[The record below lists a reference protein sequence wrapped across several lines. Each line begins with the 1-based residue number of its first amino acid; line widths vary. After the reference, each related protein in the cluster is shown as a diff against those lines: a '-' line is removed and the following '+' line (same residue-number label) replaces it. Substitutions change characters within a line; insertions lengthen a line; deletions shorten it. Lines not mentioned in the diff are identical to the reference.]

1 MRHLIAAAA
10 TAAPLAL
17 APGAVLA
24 QDMQLS
30 VRTSQDVRRCEDLE
44 VTFGGRPAVT
54 AVDRLT
60 APGAGK
66 LTVQAARNGGIS
78 VYGGTGRD
86 FAISVCKA
94 AAPDAAGGGA
104 LQQVRASLAGGTLTA
119 TGPGSGGWVVHFI
132 VEAPRQGDIALE
144 ATNGPIH
151 AEHLAGATTVRSQN
165 GPVKLLDLGGRVS
178 ARTRNGPI
186 AYQGGGGTV
195 DLDAENGPVDVR
207 LAGTQWAGGALTA
220 RAQNGP
226 VKLQAP
232 QGFSSGVRVRSSPH
246 SPWRC
251 RGCDDT
257 RRTWD
262 DASRVV
268 EFGSG
273 PVAVT
278 LTTVNGPVAVD
289 LTK

>member
-1 MRHLIAAAA
+1 MRYLIAAA

-24 QDMQLS
+24 QDMQVS
-30 VRTSQDVRRCEDLE
+30 VRTSQDVRRCEDLD

-54 AVDRLT
+54 GVEQLT
-60 APGAGK
+60 APGAEK
-66 LTVQAARNGGIS
+66 LTIQAARNGG
-78 VYGGTGRD
+78 VYVFGESRQD

-104 LQQVRASLAGGTLTA
+104 LEQVRASLTGGSLTA
-119 TGPGSGGWVVHFI
+119 RGPGSQGWVVYFI
-132 VEAPRQGDIALE
+132 VAAPRQAEIALE

-151 AEHLAGATTVRSQN
+151 AAHLGGATTVRSQN
-165 GPVKLLDLGGRVS
+165 GPVKLLDMSGRVS
-178 ARTRNGPI
+178 ARTQNGPI
-186 AYQGGGGTV
+186 AYQGGSGTV
-195 DLDAENGPVDVR
+195 DLDAQNGPLDVR

-232 QGFSSGVRVRSSPH
+232 QGFSSGVRVRSSQH
-246 SPWRC
+246 SPWNC
-251 RGCDDT
+251 RGCDDA

-278 LTTVNGPVAVD
+278 LSTVNGPVAVD